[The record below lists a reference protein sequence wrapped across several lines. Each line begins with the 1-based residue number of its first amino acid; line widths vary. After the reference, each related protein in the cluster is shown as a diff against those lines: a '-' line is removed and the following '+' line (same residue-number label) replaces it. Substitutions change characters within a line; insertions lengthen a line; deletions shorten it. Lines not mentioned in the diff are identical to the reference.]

1 LSLDEAY
8 LDVTENLKGNIS
20 VTKIAEEI
28 WARIPAETRLTASPG
43 GPITG
48 RSPALPGRGQKG
60 DGVDAPRRHQR
71 AKVTVPSRHLRRRPW
86 TSRSTCSRHTELT
99 LPGMHYFRERIMRP
113 KLLGFLAA
121 HAPCTIAMEACAGAH
136 YWAREIAKLGH
147 SMRLIPPVYV
157 KPFVKRQ
164 KNDAADAEAICEA
177 AQRPSMRFVPV
188 KTEEQQANG
197 VVFRARDLLVHH
209 RSF

>member
-1 LSLDEAY
+1 
-8 LDVTENLKGNIS
+8 
-20 VTKIAEEI
+20 
-28 WARIPAETRLTASPG
+28 
-43 GPITG
+43 
-48 RSPALPGRGQKG
+48 
-60 DGVDAPRRHQR
+60 
-71 AKVTVPSRHLRRRPW
+71 
-86 TSRSTCSRHTELT
+86 
-99 LPGMHYFRERIMRP
+99 MHYFRERITRP

-164 KNDAADAEAICEA
+164 KNDAANAKAICEA

-197 VVFRARDLLVHH
+197 VVFRAQDLLVHH